1 MSRRFAFDLYRLNVE
16 DAEDLFAPL
25 NVLRMR
31 SDDVIRSVLVAAA
44 TRDHDLIQKTKS
56 AIFSWS
62 VRDFLDLTENSPRP
76 MLRVVL
82 ARSVLEREGPIVTD
96 DGMRRGKSA
105 SSPPLASTAVCLFD
119 MSRHLVLVERAS
131 DLPQSQRDS
140 FLELALE
147 QAAAR
152 LGIWSRIRL
161 EPIPKKN
168 EITGLFRS
176 FDRITRMKLTLRI
189 PNPELNRYTAAIYED
204 MKIGGIREMTQD
216 MRNPSG
222 LSLSQDARPYASA
235 VLAEQGYKKGEVQLE
250 GVRNGEWE
258 EARSGS
264 VAARGGVS
272 GLRDFIR
279 GLSAIAK
286 AKETQRALEAV
297 AAEVDRVHPREPEH
311 G

>member
-1 MSRRFAFDLYRLNVE
+1 MERKGRRTYASGKSLTRVDSTF
-16 DAEDLFAPL
+16 
-25 NVLRMR
+25 
-31 SDDVIRSVLVAAA
+31 SVS
-44 TRDHDLIQKTKS
+44 RDHLNYEQANGT
-56 AIFSWS
+56 AANLSW
-62 VRDFLDLTENSPRP
+62 D
-76 MLRVVL
+76 LRV
-82 ARSVLEREGPIVTD
+82 
-96 DGMRRGKSA
+96 
-105 SSPPLASTAVCLFD
+105 
-119 MSRHLVLVERAS
+119 
-131 DLPQSQRDS
+131 
-140 FLELALE
+140 
-147 QAAAR
+147 
-152 LGIWSRIRL
+152 WSRIRL